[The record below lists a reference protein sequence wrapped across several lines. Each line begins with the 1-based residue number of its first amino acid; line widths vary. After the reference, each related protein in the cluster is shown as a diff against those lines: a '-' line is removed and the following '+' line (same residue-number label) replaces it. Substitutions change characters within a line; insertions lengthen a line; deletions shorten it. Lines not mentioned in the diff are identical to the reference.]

1 MFNYAQ
7 IDENGIVIGVSSLSG
22 EMISDRMIKLDSY
35 DLSLLGQRYNRETGE
50 FE

>member
-7 IDENGIVIGVSSLSG
+7 IDENDVVICVSSLSG
-22 EMISDRMIKLDSY
+22 EVISDNMIKLDLY
-35 DLSLLGQRYNRETGE
+35 DLSLIGSHYNRETGE